1 MKPPMDGWS
10 RPHSVGPG
18 CPKRHPVT
26 LTPWEWVIVMEA
38 LEKRVDQLEH
48 EVRGGH
54 LVILDQE
61 RLIESQTREIH
72 ALRKAYHRSVRSS

>member
-1 MKPPMDGWS
+1 MKPPKDGWS
-10 RPHSVGPG
+10 RLHSVSPG

-26 LTPWEWVIVMEA
+26 LTPWEWVTVMEA

-61 RLIESQTREIH
+61 RLIESQAREIH
-72 ALRKAYHRSVRSS
+72 ALRGAFLRSGR